1 MTKTIVF
8 DPLYIPHILTGKIT
22 ATVRLWPIERVMS
35 NDTVMFVDAYQR
47 KPFAIAKISLIETK
61 RFEKFTDDDR
71 DATQIFYDFKDFT
84 KVMESFYG
92 EKISAETEFR
102 IVHFVLIDDGQQ
114 QAIEDQQQT
123 QEQDKKSLED
133 DLEVKKKKQA

>member
-1 MTKTIVF
+1 MMNTIVF

-22 ATVRLWPIERVMS
+22 ATVRLWPLARVTP
-35 NDTVMFVDAYQR
+35 NDTIMFVDAYQR

-61 RFEKFTDDDR
+61 RFSEFTDDDKN
-71 DATQIFYDFKDFT
+71 ATQIFDNFENFA

-92 EKISAETEFR
+92 ETITPETEFR

-114 QAIEDQQQT
+114 QIIEMQRKAEEEKMSDEKKPET
-123 QEQDKKSLED
+123 Q
-133 DLEVKKKKQA
+133 KKKES

>member
-1 MTKTIVF
+1 MMNTIVF
-8 DPLYIPHILTGKIT
+8 DPVYIPHILTGKIT
-22 ATVRLWPIERVMS
+22 ATVRLWPLERVTP

-61 RFEKFTDDDR
+61 EFSEFTDDDKN
-71 DATQIFYDFKDFT
+71 ATQIFDNFENFS

-92 EKISAETEFR
+92 EAIAPETKFR

-114 QAIEDQQQT
+114 QIIDMQKEAE
-123 QEQDKKSLED
+123 QEKPSQENNP
-133 DLEVKKKKQA
+133 EPQKKKKQA